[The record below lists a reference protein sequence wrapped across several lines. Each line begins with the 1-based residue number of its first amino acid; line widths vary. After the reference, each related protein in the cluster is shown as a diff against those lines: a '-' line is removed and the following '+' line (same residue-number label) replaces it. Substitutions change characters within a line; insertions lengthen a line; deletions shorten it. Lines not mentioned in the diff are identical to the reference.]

1 MSANAGYEIRV
12 LLAGNCPDDETCFM
26 VGEVSARP
34 GKVQLVAKE
43 ITDQR
48 LIAAYQ
54 HKIGPG
60 EVLVEVDKPDIL
72 GVTDA

>member
-48 LIAAYQ
+48 LTLLISTRSDQ
-54 HKIGPG
+54 VRCWSRSTSPTSW
-60 EVLVEVDKPDIL
+60 E
-72 GVTDA
+72 